1 MAFDDLWWLAH
12 VVIVHTITLNQTVQ
26 YIKAAVLIVLVM
38 FTQFMMEYTAQK
50 VVEHLLENIDIGLLE
65 RKGCG
70 KKLWRCSDQLH
81 SGKVTTED
89 DNVNDVK

>member
-1 MAFDDLWWLAH
+1 
-12 VVIVHTITLNQTVQ
+12 
-26 YIKAAVLIVLVM
+26 M

-70 KKLWRCSDQLH
+70 KKLWRCSDQLR